1 MSNEDNQNSIIW
13 RRRLQILQRLQ
24 KLTVFNVIIAIL
36 VPIVCCVLLLSEVR
50 KLNLEMDDMA
60 VQLDT
65 LTQITADQQKLLEQ
79 YRKGDNEDIAE
90 TQGNA
95 VTGQLEPDMLETG
108 DLTESEQGT
117 TAVTEE
123 QQDTPAVSEV
133 QAEHKVYLTFDDG
146 PSKNTKEI
154 LAILEKYH
162 VKATFFVVGKED
174 SVSKELLCDIV
185 EAGHTIGLHSYSH
198 DYSAIYESV
207 EAFAADFQKQQDYVY
222 EATGVKSTVYRFP
235 GGSSNTISEID
246 MQEFADYL
254 ESQGVEYYD
263 WNISSGDGGSNLVE
277 VQNLVDNCTTNIGNF
292 STSIILM
299 HDSADKSTT
308 LEALPTII
316 ENILAMDDTVILPI
330 TEDTKPVHH
339 LDASSQR

>member
-13 RRRLQILQRLQ
+13 RRRLQLLQRLQ
-24 KLTVFNVIIAIL
+24 KITIFNLVIAIL
-36 VPIVCCVLLLSEVR
+36 VPVVCCVLLLSEVR
-50 KLNLEMDDMA
+50 KLHSEMEDMA
-60 VQLDT
+60 ARIDT
-65 LTQITADQQKLLEQ
+65 LTQIATDQQKLLEQ
-79 YRKGDNEDIAE
+79 YMENDDIAE

-95 VTGQLEPDMLETG
+95 VTEQLEPDMLEPE
-108 DLTESEQGT
+108 DLTESEQET
-117 TAVTEE
+117 MAVTEE
-123 QQDTPAVSEV
+123 QQDASTVSEA
-133 QAEHKVYLTFDDG
+133 QAAHKVYLTFDDG
-146 PSKNTKEI
+146 PSKNTEEI
-154 LAILEKYH
+154 LEIFEKYQ

-185 EAGHTIGLHSYSH
+185 DAGHTIGLHSYSH

-263 WNISSGDGGSNLVE
+263 WNISSGDGGSNLVD
-277 VQNLVDNCTTNIGNF
+277 VQSIVDNCTANIGNF

-308 LEALPTII
+308 LEALPIII

-339 LDASSQR
+339 LDVSSK